1 MPILVSNTIATTLV
15 KVLIKVKRHYCNLDE
30 YYDTTTV
37 NEILDFMGDIKVV
50 RNTSKYDL
58 EPLRTYFSYIQ
69 HAIIVFTDHQYEDI
83 SVSTRG
89 LNTLRRILH

>member
-1 MPILVSNTIATTLV
+1 MPFLVSNTIATTLV

-30 YYDTTTV
+30 NYDTTTV
-37 NEILDFMGDIKVV
+37 NQLIDFMGEIKVV

-69 HAIIVFTDHQYEDI
+69 HAIIVFTDHEYEDI

-89 LNTLRRILH
+89 LNTLRRMLY

>member
-15 KVLIKVKRHYCNLDE
+15 KILIKVKNHYCNLDE
-30 YYDTTTV
+30 YYDTTTI
-37 NEILDFMGDIKVV
+37 NQIIDFMGHIKVV

-58 EPLRTYFSYIQ
+58 EPLSSYFSYIQ
-69 HAIIVFTDHQYEDI
+69 HAIIVFADHEYEDI

-89 LNTLRRILH
+89 LNTLRSILY